1 MLAPFV
7 LTILSLGDSYTI
19 GEGVAPEKRW
29 PVQLAVS
36 MRSLGL
42 DARDTQIIARTG
54 WTTGELR
61 KGIEE
66 SQVEARYDW
75 VTVLIGVNNQYRGR
89 SPDEYRKELNE
100 LIRYAIEKAGS
111 HPKRVIVL
119 SIPDWGVTPFAKEKG
134 KDPAK
139 IAEEIDTYNR
149 VKREEAE
156 RLGVHFVDIT
166 DISRE
171 AGLDDSKLPAEKR
184 LLADD
189 GLHPSGAMYQRWV
202 ERMLPIIRSELSLK

>member
-29 PVQLAVS
+29 PVQLAVA

-42 DARDTQIIARTG
+42 DARDPQIIARTG

-139 IAEEIDTYNR
+139 IAVEIDTYNR

>member
-29 PVQLAVS
+29 PVQLAVA

-42 DARDTQIIARTG
+42 DARDPQIIARTG

-89 SPDEYRKELNE
+89 SPDEYRNELNE

>member
-29 PVQLAVS
+29 PVQLAVA

-42 DARDTQIIARTG
+42 DARDPQVIARTG

-171 AGLDDSKLPAEKR
+171 AGLDDSKLPSEKR